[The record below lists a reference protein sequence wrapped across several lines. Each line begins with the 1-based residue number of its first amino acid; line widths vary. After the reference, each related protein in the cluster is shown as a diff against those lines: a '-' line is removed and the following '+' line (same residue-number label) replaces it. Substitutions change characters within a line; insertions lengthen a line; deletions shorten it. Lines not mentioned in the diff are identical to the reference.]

1 MIKIDDRYVITADAW
16 GATLKK
22 IIKPD
27 DADEALLKRF
37 GIERSTRD
45 KIRIVGHYVTLEAA
59 LKGYM
64 QERYNDAARSDVE
77 YTLSEILEMSE
88 AIKKVIDDLAE
99 KIERS

>member
-37 GIERSTRD
+37 GIERSTKD
-45 KIRIVGHYVTLEAA
+45 KIRIVGHYVTLEGA

-64 QERYNDAARSDVE
+64 QERYNCRLKNFTNNNPVPLGKKAF
-77 YTLSEILEMSE
+77 LEP
-88 AIKKVIDDLAE
+88 IDGIFLCDG
-99 KIERS
+99 